1 LTLGCFKGP
10 RHKRMTRH
18 ASFFLALTPARTMH
32 FAMHRI
38 HHLQLMKQEDL
49 HPALFQGANK
59 KFRNVPWAKIE
70 RQRHDK
76 ELSPKEYAQRIA
88 RALRRDRLRQQKI
101 AKAGIE
107 YEYPSLAAQ
116 MPSLPKKKVFA

>member
-1 LTLGCFKGP
+1 
-10 RHKRMTRH
+10 
-18 ASFFLALTPARTMH
+18 MH
-32 FAMHRI
+32 LVMPLNHRP
-38 HHLQLMKQEDL
+38 QLMKSENL

-76 ELSPKEYAQRIA
+76 ELSPQEYAMRIA

-107 YEYPSLAAQ
+107 YDYPSLAAQ